1 MAKKTEEKGAL
12 LLDLGKMAYAPAHEL
27 QQQCVAWRLAERSRA
42 DLFLFV
48 EHHPV
53 FTLGKRGGRQ
63 SLMVSEQFL
72 ADKGVDIVE
81 TERGGDITYHGP
93 GQLVIYP
100 IINLKTQKLSVT
112 DYVTLLEEIMIDLA
126 AIFGV
131 TAGRDERNR
140 GVWVGDNKIGSIG
153 IRVRHGVTFHGLALN
168 VDIDFE
174 HFSWINPCGL
184 QQVGVTSIA
193 RESGRKISF
202 VDAKKHA
209 ARLIGKKFNCTLV
222 ATRPDQLF

>member
-1 MAKKTEEKGAL
+1 MATVAKAI
-12 LLDLGKMAYAPAHEL
+12 LLDLGRMAYNPAHEL
-27 QQQCVAWRLAERSRA
+27 QQKCVQWRLAERKRA
-42 DLFLFV
+42 DLFLVV
-48 EHHPV
+48 EHLPV

-72 ADKGVDIVE
+72 AEKGVDLVE

-100 IINLKTQKLSVT
+100 IINLKERQLSVT
-112 DYVTLLEEIMIDLA
+112 AYVELLEEIMIEIA
-126 AIFGV
+126 AAFGV
-131 TAGRDERNR
+131 TAGRDSRNR

-168 VDIDFE
+168 INIDFE

-193 RESGRKISF
+193 NETGKAVSFGEVKEYAVERIRRKFCCEFTAMSVEQF
-202 VDAKKHA
+202 
-209 ARLIGKKFNCTLV
+209 FN
-222 ATRPDQLF
+222 